1 MTPRGVIRC
10 CNLLVVAIATT
21 TLSIVDVI
29 GAAIVGV
36 ARVGVGVGIDVG
48 TDTVIVW

>member
-36 ARVGVGVGIDVG
+36 ARVGVGVDVG